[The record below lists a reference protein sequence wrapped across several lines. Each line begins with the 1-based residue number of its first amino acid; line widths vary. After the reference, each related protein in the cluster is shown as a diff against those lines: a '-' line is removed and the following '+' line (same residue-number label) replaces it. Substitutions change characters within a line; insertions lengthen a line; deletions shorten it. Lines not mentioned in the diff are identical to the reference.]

1 MKTNTLSFFF
11 LLSIY
16 SSSLWAQSTDMN
28 YIRTR
33 TLRLPVK
40 DAAVLDQ
47 MPNSAIMEDVHYFD
61 GLGRLIQT
69 VQVQAAPS
77 GNTLYIGQEYNE
89 YGEIERQY
97 LPFTDPSLT
106 QQHNGEYLAAWKTSQ
121 DDFYH
126 QYDRIPISDY
136 PYAETKTED
145 SPLRRVLR
153 TAAPGEAWRMNQG
166 ANIRYQYELNDAGD
180 NVRYWTVSFA
190 GSTPSLET
198 MTINGFFGFTAYE
211 LFKTTTIDENGVPS
225 VVYKRK
231 DGKVVKKTSGF
242 DTKPETFLETHYVYD
257 RLGRL
262 AAVIPPKAFELMKA
276 HMIYQVGPLDMSNEI
291 QELIYRYIYDEAGR
305 LIEKKIP
312 GAAPVYFVYDPY
324 DRLIFQQDGNLRA
337 SQEWIITKYD
347 RLNRVIMTGIT
358 NSLTRVQ
365 VQNHV
370 NNESVFFEVPD
381 DSGPHGYSDLSYPG
395 LIKKVLH
402 VDYYD
407 GNPYALDHDQDGTDD
422 VDFIALAPFD
432 DAPTSRLSGLTT
444 ASKVLILDGSVAPT
458 YQWTHNFYD
467 DKGQIIQTWK
477 SNYPGGFDRTF
488 VQYNFSGL
496 PIRSRVENTI
506 EYQSGNI
513 ESHVIEKRMTY
524 DHMNRPISIFNSID
538 GQSEK
543 ELVKITYNELGQ
555 ISEKG
560 LLSKH
565 PALPVEGTNPDL
577 SFLQSVDYSYNIRG
591 WLTHINNCDLS
602 NNDPTNYSS
611 GGGSGFNGG
620 GLELGR
626 LIGEKP
632 GGNVAEE
639 VGPGSGSIKLPV
651 DPEPGDPD
659 DPDDPDDPR
668 DPEEP
673 EDPDPVL
680 TPFIEQ
686 IINDDDHD
694 IWGICFD
701 YEEGFGKLQG
711 DRAFNGNIAGARW
724 QSISDSQ
731 IKGYGYQYDALNRLK
746 QAKYAEK
753 NPNTKNFS
761 KNIDRY
767 SVRQIEYDLNGNIM
781 HLRRDGAVDPGS
793 AAFGMIDRLYYTYF
807 GNRLQKVLD
816 QASPLHHTND
826 FIDGVNL
833 NTEYGYDDNGNMITD
848 LNKGIS
854 VTYNFLNLPRTIQF
868 TNLPSGI
875 NQSIEYIYS
884 AEGVKLAKNVDPLAH
899 KFPNISP
906 YAFVENNPI
915 NLIDPD
921 GREPIKPF
929 AGTVSGFMTF
939 FNGLSSGIGSST
951 GSTAHAAML
960 RMGSV
965 NWSMKGPSPAATAP
979 FNTSGGNRYIYTKKG
994 GWIDMSHF
1002 MFYAGRGYQAKLDKQ
1017 QAQSLIKGMRE
1028 AGVPYSEIPKNLIS
1042 TSMSDPVGEAVQEGY
1057 MQEKMD
1063 QYGPTYSAY
1072 SYEDLP
1078 SDKFGADFSVNYFD
1092 PNSESSFGEQLQ
1104 NYLNN
1109 VLGATNPENAP
1120 NYENLPTEY
1129 PVKGELP
1136 SVQNRTTEPMFIKE

>member
-884 AEGVKLAKNVDPLAH
+884 AEGVKLAKKTTSTSESLGESPAGV
-899 KFPNISP
+899 SP
-906 YAFVENNPI
+906 YATTNTQWTYYHDALQYVENTSPN
-915 NLIDPD
+915 
-921 GREPIKPF
+921 
-929 AGTVSGFMTF
+929 
-939 FNGLSSGIGSST
+939 FNGRKLEFIQVDEGRAVANGSGTFEYEMHIKDHLGN
-951 GSTAHAAML
+951 L
-960 RMGSV
+960 RMAFKDANGNGRIDNNSSEIIQQNNYYPFGMTHTDV
-965 NWSMKGPSPAATAP
+965 PA
-979 FNTSGGNRYIYTKKG
+979 Y
-994 GWIDMSHF
+994 
-1002 MFYAGRGYQAKLDKQ
+1002 
-1017 QAQSLIKGMRE
+1017 AQSGPLNKYLYNGKELQIEFGLDWLDYGARM
-1028 AGVPYSEIPKNLIS
+1028 Y
-1042 TSMSDPVGEAVQEGY
+1042 DPALGRWHV
-1057 MQEKMD
+1057 
-1063 QYGPTYSAY
+1063 
-1072 SYEDLP
+1072 
-1078 SDKFGADFSVNYFD
+1078 
-1092 PNSESSFGEQLQ
+1092 LQ
-1104 NYLNN
+1104 WPRAKHAIHETKL
-1109 VLGATNPENAP
+1109 
-1120 NYENLPTEY
+1120 
-1129 PVKGELP
+1129 
-1136 SVQNRTTEPMFIKE
+1136 